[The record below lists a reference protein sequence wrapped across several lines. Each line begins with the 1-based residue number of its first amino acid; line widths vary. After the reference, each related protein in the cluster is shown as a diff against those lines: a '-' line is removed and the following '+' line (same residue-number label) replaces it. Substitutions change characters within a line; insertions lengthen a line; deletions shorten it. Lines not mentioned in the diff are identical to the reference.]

1 MMLCQTV
8 YLSKFVEHELEQEC
22 EFSRDSNTVHTQIFI
37 VFRLLLCPHFLLY
50 LIMATNLITFRK
62 KTFLT

>member
-22 EFSRDSNTVHTQIFI
+22 GFSRDSNTVRTQNFCFSLI
-37 VFRLLLCPHFLLY
+37 VVPSFSTLSHNGY
-50 LIMATNLITFRK
+50 
-62 KTFLT
+62 

>member
-22 EFSRDSNTVHTQIFI
+22 EFSGDSNTVRTQDFCFSLI
-37 VFRLLLCPHFLLY
+37 VAPSFS
-50 LIMATNLITFRK
+50 NLSHNGY
-62 KTFLT
+62 

>member
-22 EFSRDSNTVHTQIFI
+22 EFSRDSNTVHTQIFCFSLI
-37 VFRLLLCPHFLLY
+37 VVPSFSTLSHNGY
-50 LIMATNLITFRK
+50 
-62 KTFLT
+62 